1 MKTLLIGIL
10 AILGGVSEMGRST
23 AEPRSVAGP
32 TGCERCGSCV
42 CRCRGFGKQTA
53 DNGLEQRFQKRRVT
67 AVAAVRG

>member
-1 MKTLLIGIL
+1 MRILLIGIL
-10 AILGGVSEMGRST
+10 AILGGVAESGRST
-23 AEPRSVAGP
+23 AQLQTSGP

-53 DNGLEQRFQKRRVT
+53 DNGVNRLEKRRVT